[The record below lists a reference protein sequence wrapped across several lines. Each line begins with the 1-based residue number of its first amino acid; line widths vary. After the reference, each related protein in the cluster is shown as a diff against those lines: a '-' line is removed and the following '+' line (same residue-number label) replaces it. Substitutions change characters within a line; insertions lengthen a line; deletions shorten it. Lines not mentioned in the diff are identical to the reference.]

1 MHNLAVHL
9 NNNYLEIVQLT
20 WSIKTLR
27 ANNSGS
33 KMASFKEYLLG
44 FIICNDVSCCLIAD
58 WSGGNLP

>member
-1 MHNLAVHL
+1 MHDLAVHF

-44 FIICNDVSCCLIAD
+44 FIIC
-58 WSGGNLP
+58 